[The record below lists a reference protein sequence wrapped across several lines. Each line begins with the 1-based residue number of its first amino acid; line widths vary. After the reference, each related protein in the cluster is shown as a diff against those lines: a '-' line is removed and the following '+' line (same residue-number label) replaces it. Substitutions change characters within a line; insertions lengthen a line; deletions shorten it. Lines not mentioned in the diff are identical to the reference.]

1 MFGNLIKCTLAVLRK
16 HWGTFLVVQW
26 LGLHLLMQGVGVGG
40 GGYDPTCL
48 MPKNQNVK
56 QKQNCNKLH

>member
-1 MFGNLIKCTLAVLRK
+1 MHFGCVKKTLGHFPR
-16 HWGTFLVVQW
+16 GPVVRTPPSNA
-26 LGLHLLMQGVGVGG
+26 GGVGWGW

-56 QKQNCNKLH
+56 QKQNCNKLN